1 MWILVTIATAVVV
14 FAILIFAC
22 HPHPPRHHHPYIY
35 QQRFCKCSTLLQ
47 SYSIYLYIYTYIYTH
62 LSRPLSLSLSRY
74 VSLFEEA
81 EFEIEDEAPRR
92 RRLLE
97 PSKISQ
103 GFLFLDWPSGRV

>member
-1 MWILVTIATAVVV
+1 MLNPTAE
-14 FAILIFAC
+14 
-22 HPHPPRHHHPYIY
+22 
-35 QQRFCKCSTLLQ
+35 LL
-47 SYSIYLYIYTYIYTH
+47 YLSIHLYIYIYTS
-62 LSRPLSLSLSRY
+62 LSPSLSLSRY

-103 GFLFLDWPSGRV
+103 GFLFVDWPSGRV

>member
-1 MWILVTIATAVVV
+1 MLNPTAE
-14 FAILIFAC
+14 
-22 HPHPPRHHHPYIY
+22 
-35 QQRFCKCSTLLQ
+35 LL
-47 SYSIYLYIYTYIYTH
+47 YLSIHLYIYIYTS
-62 LSRPLSLSLSRY
+62 LSPSLSLSRY

>member
-1 MWILVTIATAVVV
+1 MLNPTAE
-14 FAILIFAC
+14 
-22 HPHPPRHHHPYIY
+22 
-35 QQRFCKCSTLLQ
+35 LL
-47 SYSIYLYIYTYIYTH
+47 YLSIHLYIYIYIS
-62 LSRPLSLSLSRY
+62 LALSLSLSRY

>member
-1 MWILVTIATAVVV
+1 MLNPTAE
-14 FAILIFAC
+14 
-22 HPHPPRHHHPYIY
+22 
-35 QQRFCKCSTLLQ
+35 LL
-47 SYSIYLYIYTYIYTH
+47 YLSIHLYIYIYISLA
-62 LSRPLSLSLSRY
+62 LSLSLSLSRY